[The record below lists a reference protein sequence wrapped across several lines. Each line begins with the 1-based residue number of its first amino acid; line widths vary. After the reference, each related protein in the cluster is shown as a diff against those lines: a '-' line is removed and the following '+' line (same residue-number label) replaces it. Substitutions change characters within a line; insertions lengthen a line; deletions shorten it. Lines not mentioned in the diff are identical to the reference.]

1 MAQIGDMGVEQ
12 SLQDLSV
19 YSVFRLS
26 RVPWVHR
33 ARGKVCYFSGMKLLG
48 SCGWASE
55 SLSVELHVME
65 RECIL
70 SQDHLEWSMLSMY
83 CGVKHVV

>member
-1 MAQIGDMGVEQ
+1 MGVEQ

-26 RVPWVHR
+26 RVPRVHR
-33 ARGKVCYFSGMKLLG
+33 GVGKSFTFSGMKLLG

-55 SLSVELHVME
+55 SLSVELDVKE

-70 SQDHLEWSMLSMY
+70 SQDHLEWSTLSMY

>member
-1 MAQIGDMGVEQ
+1 VGSSGAWEGLLLFLGDEIAGDHADGQVK
-12 SLQDLSV
+12 
-19 YSVFRLS
+19 
-26 RVPWVHR
+26 
-33 ARGKVCYFSGMKLLG
+33 A
-48 SCGWASE
+48 
-55 SLSVELHVME
+55 LSVELDVME